1 MGAKSVHSAQLCIE
15 CPQRKT
21 RPDPRRVAKRLTV
34 RISSWTAAALHK
46 AAERTGIDARDLA
59 QAAVRRI
66 AEEYRETGKITIN
79 AGLGPAVSL
88 AETIAGIPATE
99 KPPVGPAEI
108 PAQPSE
114 AAHPPADYRKAWRVG
129 LGWMEGHN
137 PPPTLDDLLPLEMRE
152 KPLQVWLATG
162 TNVLYSQ
169 ALMIIS
175 TIVDGGSEAV
185 ALIRQ
190 SMEADLMDRMG
201 DLVAKWEGGSAE

>member
-1 MGAKSVHSAQLCIE
+1 
-15 CPQRKT
+15 
-21 RPDPRRVAKRLTV
+21 
-34 RISSWTAAALHK
+34 
-46 AAERTGIDARDLA
+46 
-59 QAAVRRI
+59 
-66 AEEYRETGKITIN
+66 
-79 AGLGPAVSL
+79 
-88 AETIAGIPATE
+88 
-99 KPPVGPAEI
+99 
-108 PAQPSE
+108 
-114 AAHPPADYRKAWRVG
+114 
-129 LGWMEGHN
+129 MEGHN